1 MAFISVKYL
10 LIGLI
15 LGLVVACGYV
25 AVRYVM
31 SSKLR
36 TVGEL
41 ESGFDFNVLG
51 CVTAQNKS
59 KLFRNSYDA
68 YTNEEQ
74 VELIAANVKVLMERQ
89 GKQKLFLTGDST
101 TERCRD
107 AVEQIAKS
115 LNEKG
120 LTCTTGA
127 SVAYDVD
134 SIHKIAAADA
144 VVLVEQIDVSRYDA
158 IKKEK
163 ELCAECKIPVLG
175 CVSVIG

>member
-15 LGLVVACGYV
+15 LGLVVACGYI

-36 TVGEL
+36 TVGDL
-41 ESGFDFNVLG
+41 ESGFGLTVLG
-51 CVTAQNKS
+51 CVTEQNKS
-59 KLFRNSYDA
+59 KLFRSSYDA
-68 YTNEEQ
+68 YSKEEQ

-89 GKQKLFLTGDST
+89 DKQKVFLTGDSA
-101 TERCRD
+101 TERCREVIELV
-107 AVEQIAKS
+107 AQS
-115 LNEKG
+115 LNDKG

-134 SIHKIAAADA
+134 SINKIADADA

-175 CVSVIG
+175 CAAIEG